1 VYPTP
6 GKSADK
12 RAIELGNF
20 VMSKS
25 AKRSW
30 CVAACAFGTLLLMT
44 IAPALAETT
53 LEKIKRT
60 GVMTSANT
68 FSYPPF
74 GFIEN
79 GKQVGFDVDL
89 ANEIAQRMG
98 VKLVYEQIDFRG
110 IIAALTS
117 KRVDLLIT
125 GMVHTA
131 DRAKQ
136 IAYSEP
142 YFNGGVAAA
151 YRSDKPLKQPDDI
164 VGKRIGV
171 ELGSAGDKF
180 VRENYG
186 TRAEIKTYDTVF
198 LGLKDLENGRID
210 GFVGSVAPMRYIM
223 RNTTVLKSTATWDNR
238 IQAANTRL
246 DDQDLL
252 TEINKHIIE
261 MKKDGTYDKLV
272 VKWFGSST
280 DN

>member
-1 VYPTP
+1 
-6 GKSADK
+6 
-12 RAIELGNF
+12 
-20 VMSKS
+20 MSKI
-25 AKRSW
+25 AKRNWS
-30 CVAACAFGTLLLMT
+30 VAACVAGVLLVMT
-44 IAPALAETT
+44 MATASAETT

-89 ANEIAQRMG
+89 ANEIARRMG

-125 GMVHTA
+125 GMVYTP

-151 YRSDKPLKQPDDI
+151 YRSDKPLNQPDDV
-164 VGKRIGV
+164 VGKTIGV

-180 VRENYG
+180 VREKYG
-186 TRAEIKTYDTVF
+186 TRVEVKTYDTVF

-223 RNTTVLKSTATWDNR
+223 RNTPSLKSTATWDNR

-252 TEINKHIIE
+252 AELNKHLVA
-261 MKKDGTYDKLV
+261 MKQDGTYDKLV
-272 VKWFGSST
+272 VKWFGSSA

>member
-1 VYPTP
+1 MSKV
-6 GKSADK
+6 AK
-12 RAIELGNF
+12 RAWTLAWCAAGAF
-20 VMSKS
+20 LVMT
-25 AKRSW
+25 
-30 CVAACAFGTLLLMT
+30 VATAS
-44 IAPALAETT
+44 AETT

-89 ANEIAQRMG
+89 ANEIAQRMN
-98 VKLVYEQIDFRG
+98 VKLTFEQIDFRG

-117 KRVDLLIT
+117 KRVDLLVT
-125 GMVHTA
+125 GMVYTQ

-136 IAYSEP
+136 IAYSDP
-142 YFNGGVAAA
+142 YFDGGVAAA
-151 YRSDKPLKQPDDI
+151 FRTGKPVKEPDDLN
-164 VGKRIGV
+164 GKTIGV

-180 VRENYG
+180 VREKYPTG
-186 TRAEIKTYDTVF
+186 VQIKTYDTVF

-210 GFVGSVAPMRYIM
+210 AFVGSVAPMRYII
-223 RNTTVLKSTATWDNR
+223 RATPSLKTTATWDSR

-252 TEINKHIIE
+252 AEINKHLAA
-261 MKKDGTYDKLV
+261 MKQDGTYDKLA
-272 VKWFGSST
+272 VKWFGSSN

>member
-1 VYPTP
+1 
-6 GKSADK
+6 
-12 RAIELGNF
+12 
-20 VMSKS
+20 MSKI
-25 AKRSW
+25 ANRTW
-30 CVAACAFGTLLLMT
+30 AVAACAAGALLVMNM
-44 IAPALAETT
+44 AMASAETT

-89 ANEIAQRMG
+89 ATEIAKRMD

-125 GMVHTA
+125 GMVYTP
-131 DRAKQ
+131 DRATQ

-151 YRSDKPLKQPDDI
+151 YRPDKPIKQPDDVI
-164 VGKRIGV
+164 GKTIGV

-180 VRENYG
+180 IRDNYG
-186 TRAEIKTYDTVF
+186 ARVTIKTYDTVF
-198 LGLKDLENGRID
+198 LALKDLENGRID
-210 GFVGSVAPMRYIM
+210 AFVGSVAPMRYIM
-223 RNTTVLKSTATWDNR
+223 RNTPALKSSATWDNR

-246 DDQDLL
+246 EDKDLL
-252 TEINKHIIE
+252 DEVNKHILAT
-261 MKKDGTYDKLV
+261 KKDGTYEKLV
-272 VKWFGSST
+272 VKWFGSSV

>member
-1 VYPTP
+1 MF
-6 GKSADK
+6 DIRK
-12 RAIELGNF
+12 RAYAL
-20 VMSKS
+20 
-25 AKRSW
+25 
-30 CVAACAFGTLLLMT
+30 AACAAGALMILSAT
-44 IAPALAETT
+44 SVSAETT

-79 GKQVGFDVDL
+79 GQQVGFDVDL
-89 ANEIAQRMG
+89 AKEIAKRMN

-125 GMVHTA
+125 GMVYTE

-151 YRSDKPLKQPDDI
+151 YRPDKPLKQPDDI
-164 VGKRIGV
+164 IGKTIGV

-180 VRENYG
+180 VRETYG
-186 TRAEIKTYDTVF
+186 SRIQVKTYDTVF
-198 LGLKDLENGRID
+198 LALKDLENGRID
-210 GFVGSVAPMRYIM
+210 AFVGSIAPMRYIM
-223 RNTTVLKSTATWDNR
+223 RNTPSLKSTSAWDNR

-246 DDQDLL
+246 EDTDLL
-252 TEINKHIIE
+252 AEINKHITD
-261 MKKDGTYDKLV
+261 MKKDGAYDKLV
-272 VKWFGSST
+272 VKWFGAST

>member
-1 VYPTP
+1 MWKT
-6 GKSADK
+6 
-12 RAIELGNF
+12 
-20 VMSKS
+20 
-25 AKRSW
+25 AKRIR
-30 CVAACAFGTLLLMT
+30 CIAACAVGALLIMSM
-44 IAPALAETT
+44 AAASAETT

-79 GKQVGFDVDL
+79 GEKVGFDVDI
-89 ANEIAQRMG
+89 ANEIARRMG
-98 VKLVYEQIDFRG
+98 VRLVYEQIDFRG

-125 GMVHTA
+125 GMVYTP

-151 YRSDKPLKQPDDI
+151 YRSEKPLKQPDDL
-164 VGKRIGV
+164 VGKTVGV

-180 VRENYG
+180 VREKYG
-186 TRAEIKTYDTVF
+186 TRVEIKTYDTVF
-198 LGLKDLENGRID
+198 LALKDLENGRID
-210 GFVGSVAPMRYIM
+210 AFVGSVAPMRYIM
-223 RNTTVLKSTATWDNR
+223 RNTPSLKSTATWDSR

-252 TEINKHIIE
+252 AEINKHLVA
-261 MKKDGTYDKLV
+261 MKKDGTYDKMV
-272 VKWFGSST
+272 AKWFGSST